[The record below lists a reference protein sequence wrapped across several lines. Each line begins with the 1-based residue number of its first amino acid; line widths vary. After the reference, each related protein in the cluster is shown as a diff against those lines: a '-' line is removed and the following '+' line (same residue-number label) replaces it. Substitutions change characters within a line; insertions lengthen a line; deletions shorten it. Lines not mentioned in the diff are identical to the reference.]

1 MAVLTTYHGIVE
13 KEGIVRV
20 REGALLPAGTEVI
33 IVAAELASL
42 EEQKRRLANISPA
55 EWRQPFDAVRAAWD
69 TSEPA
74 PGEDDLPSDDE
85 LVALVRQA
93 RSNQ

>member
-1 MAVLTTYHGIVE
+1 MAVLTTYHGVVE

-33 IVAAELASL
+33 IVAAELALL
-42 EEQKRRLANISPA
+42 EEQKRRLANIPA
-55 EWRQPFDAVRAAWD
+55 SEWRQPFDVVRSAWD
-69 TSEPA
+69 TSEPV
-74 PGEDDLPSDDE
+74 PDEGDLPSDEE

>member
-1 MAVLTTYHGIVE
+1 MAILTTYHGVVE

-42 EEQKRRLANISPA
+42 EDQKRRLANISPA
-55 EWRQPFDAVRAAWD
+55 EWRQPFDAVRAAWNA
-69 TSEPA
+69 SEPA
-74 PGEDDLPSDDE
+74 PEEGDLPSDDE

-93 RSNQ
+93 RGDQ